1 MKITIYELLGLIKD
15 GKAPK
20 KIKVTGNIYEY
31 DEEFEFYYTKREKTN
46 YRVLLGGLSEEIN
59 LIANAFNDNVEILDE
74 EDEFIDIEE
83 FKSFITNVGR
93 VDETNIEEYI
103 HTLFKQQ
110 TALIN
115 NQKKIINKLKEEGK

>member
-15 GKAPK
+15 GKDIPE
-20 KIKVTGNIYEY
+20 KISYIDTDGFKYVFELENDKNYWC
-31 DEEFEFYYTKREKTN
+31 EE
-46 YRVLLGGLSEEIN
+46 LGGWLFNNWDIQ
-59 LIANAFNDNVEILDE
+59 LILNDEVEILDE

-83 FKSFITNVGR
+83 FKSFITNVGA
-93 VDETNIEEYI
+93 VNESNIEEYI
-103 HTLFKQQ
+103 HILFKQQ